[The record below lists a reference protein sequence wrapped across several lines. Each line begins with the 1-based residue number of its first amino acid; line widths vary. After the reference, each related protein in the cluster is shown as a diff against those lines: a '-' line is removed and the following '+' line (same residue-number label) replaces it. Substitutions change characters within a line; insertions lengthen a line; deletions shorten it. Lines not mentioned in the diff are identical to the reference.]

1 MPKTYYN
8 RAQIVKKIAPQ
19 VDLTQSQTDKII
31 REIEEQII
39 SLGKERDRVII
50 AGFGS
55 FKFYKRKSTTIKQIK
70 TKKKRLIISQMVVK
84 FISTDTFKKKIKE
97 TSQPKDTIQT
107 KKLSSYTPKKTK
119 RSSEPQPQAPKPQTK
134 IPLKP
139 LSYYEPV
146 SKDRFYQILQER
158 LDKSARQNDWLQS
171 EKKYIEDTPEGRLI
185 LSILKLAQRRN
196 CNKVNFIF
204 ENNIVYIFYNKP
216 RELIGKLSN
225 DLCQRFFANHFDLTE
240 FDIPQERIKLF
251 ELKNK
256 NHGIIIMNVHF
267 LPTKQ
272 GASIMVQFKT
282 K

>member
-31 REIEEQII
+31 REIEAQVL
-39 SLGKERDRVII
+39 SLGKERGRVII

-97 TSQPKDTIQT
+97 TSQPKDTTQT
-107 KKLSSYTPKKTK
+107 KKLSSYTPQKTK
-119 RSSEPQPQAPKPQTK
+119 KISESQPQAPKPQTK
-134 IPLKP
+134 ILLKP

-158 LDKSARQNDWLQS
+158 LGKSTRQNDWLQS
-171 EKKYIEDTPEGRLI
+171 GKKYIEDTPEGQLI
-185 LSILKLAQRRN
+185 LYILKLAQNRN

-240 FDIPQERIKLF
+240 LDIPQERTKLF